1 MPGGG
6 RIGGGGRCCGRGRGA
21 LERTPHVDVTD
32 AGVAGVLEE
41 VLAGHGVASA
51 SAHVVVVVVVKL
63 LLGVLQTDGAR
74 GGGRRNGEDAAAL
87 NLCRGRTQ
95 ISGGCGGGHQRPRTD
110 VGGGNDGSAGRDER
124 HRVAA
129 QVAIVDALRALGAVL
144 MMPLLKTARRWKVVQ
159 LLLLVV
165 VVGVMRMLMVGMMVV
180 GVVAMFTS

>member
-6 RIGGGGRCCGRGRGA
+6 GIGGGGRCCGRGRGA

-63 LLGVLQTDGAR
+63 LLGVLQTGGAR
-74 GGGRRNGEDAAAL
+74 GGGRRDGSDAFRL
-87 NLCRGRTQ
+87 RRGRTQ